1 MSGVFSGQ
9 SLHDIG
15 TGSLVSQKPGNFG
28 LLVCLQTS
36 LTWILRIWI
45 LFLMLGVQLFLPSE
59 LFLFLSTFLF
69 KDIKS
74 NISIPV
80 EVSLEASGVRSPW
93 TWVTVICEP
102 PRVVWKNSELVSTL
116 NQATSPGLSSA
127 FKTEFMLVLK
137 SASGEKLAGA
147 LVHSSSC
154 WFGGMVAF
162 VPFHVFLWPQIF
174 TLFIRILEIH
184 HRFWDVQFLILEAA
198 MSSVGAI
205 VAWW

>member
-93 TWVTVICEP
+93 TWDTVICEP
-102 PRVVWKNSELVSTL
+102 PRVVWKNSELLTKPPLQACPQLSKL
-116 NQATSPGLSSA
+116 NSCLSWRVPQERSWQVLW
-127 FKTEFMLVLK
+127 FILPLV
-137 SASGEKLAGA
+137 G
-147 LVHSSSC
+147 
-154 WFGGMVAF
+154 
-162 VPFHVFLWPQIF
+162 
-174 TLFIRILEIH
+174 
-184 HRFWDVQFLILEAA
+184 LEA
-198 MSSVGAI
+198 
-205 VAWW
+205 WWLLYHFMFSYDHKFLPCLSES